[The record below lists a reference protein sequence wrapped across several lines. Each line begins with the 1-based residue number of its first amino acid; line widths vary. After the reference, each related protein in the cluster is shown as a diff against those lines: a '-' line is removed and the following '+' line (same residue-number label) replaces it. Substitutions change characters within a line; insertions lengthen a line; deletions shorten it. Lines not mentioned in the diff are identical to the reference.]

1 MNSIHH
7 LNSLFVVC
15 ESHRGLSIYY
25 ITWNQRNIPYLL
37 ERKIV
42 CMKKAWKIDE
52 NDIKVWKFLTKFY
65 LSDVTHK
72 RPFWRF
78 LSHQSAETKCNG
90 TLTHSLTRPWN
101 FHFLSVMHTQTS
113 NTPHE
118 CAKFATSSNFFYFFS
133 YRWCHNFEFLSH
145 LRKKNYNFISPDI
158 LI

>member
-25 ITWNQRNIPYLL
+25 VTWNQRNIPYLL

-42 CMKKAWKIDE
+42 YMKKAWKIDE

-90 TLTHSLTRPWN
+90 TLTHSRGLEISISYQWCIHRRQIHLTSALNLRPVAI
-101 FHFLSVMHTQTS
+101 FFTSLAIADVTILS
-113 NTPHE
+113 
-118 CAKFATSSNFFYFFS
+118 FYRI
-133 YRWCHNFEFLSH
+133 YE
-145 LRKKNYNFISPDI
+145 KKNYNFISPDI